1 MSGLNIEQIK
11 ELLPQRYPFLMVD
24 RVLEVDLDA
33 EEGAYIRALK
43 NVSINE
49 SFFAGHFPGHPVMP
63 GVLTVEAMAQTSGI
77 LSMLILGE
85 GRDSKMIQ
93 YFAGAD
99 KIRFKQPIVP
109 GDQLVLEARFKTH
122 RRGVW
127 KFECRGMVDGKI
139 ACTAEITSAE
149 RDLEHI

>member
-99 KIRFKQPIVP
+99 KIRLDRKSTRLNSSHV
-109 GDQLVLEARFKTH
+109 
-122 RRGVW
+122 
-127 KFECRGMVDGKI
+127 
-139 ACTAEITSAE
+139 
-149 RDLEHI
+149 

>member
-33 EEGAYIRALK
+33 EEGAYIRAIK

-49 SFFAGHFPGHPVMP
+49 SFFAGYFPGHPVMP
-63 GVLTVEAMAQTSGI
+63 DVLTVEAMAQTSGI

-85 GRDSKMIQ
+85 DRDSKMIQ

-109 GDQLVLEARFKTH
+109 GDQLVLEARRSEEHTSELQSRPH
-122 RRGVW
+122 LV
-127 KFECRGMVDGKI
+127 CRLL
-139 ACTAEITSAE
+139 
-149 RDLEHI
+149 LEKKKNIKK